1 MSIKD
6 IQLENFTVFRETKVK
21 FSSGINVLIGEN
33 GTGKTH
39 VMKLIY
45 AVLLDPTARN
55 LNEYFKVKDRID
67 LFHDKRK
74 DAKLSTRINGVACG
88 ITFPGLENSEEQKN
102 SKDKIK
108 IDDLTVINHM
118 KGTPTGVFIPAKDML
133 THSRGLLE
141 MASKYGSDMPFD
153 KTLLDVIELSKRW
166 KVDEIPELGRNILPK
181 IERIIGGKVIVEN
194 DTFYIEKTNGKK
206 IEFSTEA
213 EGIKKIALIWQLIMN
228 EGITSGSVLFWD
240 EPEANI
246 NPSILKDIAEILL
259 ELSRNG
265 VQVFVATHNYVFA
278 KYIEVMMN
286 DKNEVA
292 FHALYDT
299 QGEGVQCETKD
310 KFTLLT
316 HNLLRTENVNLYDAE
331 MKKESELWSV

>member
-6 IQLENFTVFRETKVK
+6 IQLENFTVFKETKVK
-21 FSSGINVLIGEN
+21 FSSGVNVLIGEN

-55 LNEYFKVKDRID
+55 LNEYFKVKARTD
-67 LFHDKRK
+67 LFNDEMK
-74 DAKLSTRINGVACG
+74 DAKLSIGINGVACG
-88 ITFPGLENSEEQKN
+88 ITFYGLENGEEYKKN
-102 SKDKIK
+102 QI
-108 IDDLTVINHM
+108 IDEVTVLKHM
-118 KGTPTGVFIPAKDML
+118 EGTPTGVFIPAKDML

-166 KVDEIPELGRNILPK
+166 KVDGIPELGRNILPK
-181 IERIIGGKVIVEN
+181 IEEIIGGKVIVEN

-228 EGITSGSVLFWD
+228 EGITSDSVLFWD

-286 DKNEVA
+286 DKDEVA